1 MDLDQFKRTIGPV
14 LASCDDLGVPPV
26 IGRLAFSLEGGGKRR
41 IFAIGNYVN
50 QRLFHPVYS

>member
-26 IGRLAFSLEGGGKRR
+26 IGRLAFSSEVARGG
-41 IFAIGNYVN
+41 
-50 QRLFHPVYS
+50 YSP